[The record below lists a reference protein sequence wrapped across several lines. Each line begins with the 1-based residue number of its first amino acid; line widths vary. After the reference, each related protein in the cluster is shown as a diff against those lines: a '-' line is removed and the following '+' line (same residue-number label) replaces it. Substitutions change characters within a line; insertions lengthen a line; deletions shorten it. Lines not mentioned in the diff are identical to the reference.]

1 VRLFSAS
8 ARDAAGCPLVRCCS
22 GPLFQRRS
30 RYDFGEKE
38 KGREGESTSDTS
50 FGKVEDPRRFIS
62 WMKRENNRS
71 IEYLTGGIERLT
83 RA

>member
-1 VRLFSAS
+1 MLPAVRSF
-8 ARDAAGCPLVRCCS
+8 AAAAVLCFNDVQGTIL
-22 GPLFQRRS
+22 
-30 RYDFGEKE
+30 EKE